1 MLPTMPIRTV
11 ETRWFGDGPLPTEL
25 KDWFDDLGS
34 LAPSDWETREDL
46 YLVVPSSSEIG
57 MKVRGGS
64 DSLEVKCRLEAF
76 GRHRFSR
83 SATGLVESWVKWS
96 HPAGEEWTTRLASR
110 YPGMQRV
117 WKSRRKRYYQF
128 DAGTT
133 KTGPT
138 EARGAP
144 RIERGGILEIARLRR
159 GGAEHWS
166 VAMEAFPTDATLAED
181 LADVLHVLLEDVP
194 DQLAEATST
203 AYPEW
208 LTKTAKKE

>member
-1 MLPTMPIRTV
+1 MLPMMPIRTV
-11 ETRWFGDGPLPTEL
+11 ETRWFGDGLLPTEL
-25 KDWFDDLGS
+25 EDWFADLGS
-34 LAPSDWETREDL
+34 LTPSDWETREDL
-46 YLVVPSSSEIG
+46 YLVVPSSREIG

-76 GRHRFSR
+76 GRQRFSP
-83 SATGLVESWVKWS
+83 SAIGLVESWVKWS
-96 HPAGEEWTTRLASR
+96 HSAGDEWTTRLASR

-133 KTGPT
+133 KAAPT
-138 EARGAP
+138 EARSAP
-144 RIERGGILEIARLRR
+144 GIERGGILEIARLRH

-166 VAMEAFPTDATLAED
+166 VAMEAFPTDAALAED
-181 LADVLHVLLEDVP
+181 LADALHALLEDLPV
-194 DQLAEATST
+194 QLIEGASM

-208 LTKTAKKE
+208 LIKTAEKE